1 MSEPGGEVI
10 VYRSPDG
17 QSLVQLRAVAGTV
30 WLAQAQIAA
39 LYDTSVP
46 NIAQLI
52 RRILKDGEASTATIN
67 SELRVQTDGTRRIRR
82 EVEIYNL
89 DICDGSRPRADRL
102 LIRSTW
108 WARPVPATTADTSAR
123 RAPRDGQMSSESRRV
138 TDTKPGGS
146 PSRSTSSEN
155 HR

>member
-17 QSLVQLRAVAGTV
+17 RSLVQLRAVAGTV

-52 RRILKDGEASTATIN
+52 RRILEDGEASTTTIN
-67 SELRVQTDGTRRIRR
+67 SELGFRPEGAGRV
-82 EVEIYNL
+82 
-89 DICDGSRPRADRL
+89 
-102 LIRSTW
+102 
-108 WARPVPATTADTSAR
+108 SAR
-123 RAPRDGQMSSESRRV
+123 ELR
-138 TDTKPGGS
+138 
-146 PSRSTSSEN
+146 
-155 HR
+155 

>member
-52 RRILKDGEASTATIN
+52 RRILDDGEVSTATIN
-67 SELRVQTDGTRRIRR
+67 QFRNSPKLKT
-82 EVEIYNL
+82 
-89 DICDGSRPRADRL
+89 GSVHWP
-102 LIRSTW
+102 S
-108 WARPVPATTADTSAR
+108 PSAR
-123 RAPRDGQMSSESRRV
+123 SCSLS
-138 TDTKPGGS
+138 
-146 PSRSTSSEN
+146 
-155 HR
+155 

>member
-10 VYRSPDG
+10 FYRSPDG

-52 RRILKDGEASTATIN
+52 RRILEDGEVSTATIN
-67 SELRVQTDGTRRIRR
+67 SELRVQTEGTAPDPLSPAR
-82 EVEIYNL
+82 EL
-89 DICDGSRPRADRL
+89 
-102 LIRSTW
+102 
-108 WARPVPATTADTSAR
+108 
-123 RAPRDGQMSSESRRV
+123 Q
-138 TDTKPGGS
+138 
-146 PSRSTSSEN
+146 
-155 HR
+155 

>member
-17 QSLVQLRAVAGTV
+17 RSLVQLRAVAGTV

-52 RRILKDGEASTATIN
+52 RRISPSSSGGYWRT
-67 SELRVQTDGTRRIRR
+67 
-82 EVEIYNL
+82 
-89 DICDGSRPRADRL
+89 
-102 LIRSTW
+102 
-108 WARPVPATTADTSAR
+108 AR
-123 RAPRDGQMSSESRRV
+123 RARQLLTQS
-138 TDTKPGGS
+138 
-146 PSRSTSSEN
+146 
-155 HR
+155 